1 MKKITKALGIAL
13 AVSLLFATGC
23 TQDPNDSTK
32 NVNNNTT
39 QQEEESGSDK
49 NNSGSQKE
57 DDSTGT
63 DNAKDDDD
71 SGSTDDSKTNGTK
84 DSAGT
89 GSGSDDDSTESES
102 DEKSEE
108 DDTSQTTQE
117 ESDKEEEQKANTEIS
132 TEVSSVDFAK
142 KLVIGWNLGNT
153 LDAPTET
160 DWGMPKTT
168 KAMIDAVKAAGF
180 KTIRIPVSWS
190 KHVISDGEY
199 TIDSSWMS
207 RVKEIVDWA
216 IADDLYVILNVHHDN
231 YSTSDLSSNAGF
243 ALSTSD
249 SSIQTKSKAYL
260 KAVWTQ
266 IAGKFNNGYDE
277 KLIFEVLNEP
287 RAVGENYEWY
297 MPDSATA
304 KKYCDVITDYENTCI
319 AAIRATGGNNA
330 ERFIMVPGY
339 AASGSDQRMLG
350 AYTMP
355 TDTAEDKLILSTH
368 AYSPYNFAMANSDAE
383 FGSDDEASLT
393 RIFNYLKTTYTDKG
407 IGVVMGEA
415 SASNKNN
422 TDERIKWAKDYF
434 AKAKAAGI
442 PVILW
447 DNMVY
452 TADGNEDTS
461 EYPTGYSGEHHG
473 WLNRNA
479 CKWYFPTIIKAM
491 MDTVGVTGCLVPEYV
506 IPTVSNIGWDEAS
519 ATTIATT
526 SATLSWGTDYKLNKS
541 YFENAA
547 EGSILKI
554 TFKASGAS
562 IKIINSSWTTY
573 SDGTII
579 NGSADSD
586 GVITASS
593 IDLYYVLTSSDATAW
608 KSQDMYIAGQNGTV
622 TSVKFLASP
631 STN

>member
-1 MKKITKALGIAL
+1 MKKLKELLGAAL
-13 AVSLLFATGC
+13 AVTFIFTTSCNFTS
-23 TQDPNDSTK
+23 NDNKKNSST
-32 NVNNNTT
+32 VINN
-39 QQEEESGSDK
+39 
-49 NNSGSQKE
+49 
-57 DDSTGT
+57 
-63 DNAKDDDD
+63 
-71 SGSTDDSKTNGTK
+71 
-84 DSAGT
+84 
-89 GSGSDDDSTESES
+89 DDSTESES

-108 DDTSQTTQE
+108 DDISDNTDDKSDDTSQTKQE
-117 ESDKEEEQKANTEIS
+117 ESDKKSEEQKANTEETVEENTNTEIS

-160 DWGMPKTT
+160 GWGMPKTT

-190 KHVISDGEY
+190 KHVSSDGEY
-199 TIDSSWMS
+199 TINSSWMA

-216 IADDLYVILNVHHDN
+216 IADDMYVILNVHHDN

-249 SSIQTKSKAYL
+249 SIIQTKSKAYL

-266 IAGKFNNGYDE
+266 IADEFNNAYDE

-287 RAVGENYEWY
+287 RDVGSSNEWDISN
-297 MPDSATA
+297 DSTA

-319 AAIRATGGNNA
+319 AAIRSTGGNNA
-330 ERFIMVPGY
+330 KRFIMVPGY

-368 AYSPYNFAMANSDAE
+368 AYSPYNFAMANSDKD

-393 RIFNYLKTTYTDKG
+393 SIFNYLKTTYTDKE

-422 TDERIKWAKDYF
+422 TEERIKWVKDYF

-442 PVILW
+442 PVVLW

-452 TADGNEDTS
+452 TADGS
-461 EYPTGYSGEHHG
+461 ESTASGYNGEHHG

-491 MDTVGVTGCLVPEYV
+491 MDTVGVTGYTIPEYV
-506 IPTVSNIGWDEAS
+506 VPTVSNIGWDESKAV
-519 ATTIATT
+519 TISTT
-526 SATLSWGTDYKLNKS
+526 SSTLSWGTDCKIDNS
-541 YFENAA
+541 YLSNAA

-554 TFKASGAS
+554 TFAASGAS
-562 IKIINSSWTTY
+562 IKIINSAWTTY
-573 SDGTII
+573 SNGTIV
-579 NGSADSD
+579 NGSVTSDD
-586 GVITASS
+586 GVITASDTS
-593 IDLYYVLTSSDATAW
+593 LYYVLTASDASAW
-608 KSQDMYIAGQNGTV
+608 KTQDIYIAGQNGTV

>member
-1 MKKITKALGIAL
+1 MKKLKKLLGAAL
-13 AVSLLFATGC
+13 AVTFIFTTSCNFTF
-23 TQDPNDSTK
+23 NDNKKNSST
-32 NVNNNTT
+32 VINN
-39 QQEEESGSDK
+39 
-49 NNSGSQKE
+49 
-57 DDSTGT
+57 
-63 DNAKDDDD
+63 
-71 SGSTDDSKTNGTK
+71 
-84 DSAGT
+84 
-89 GSGSDDDSTESES
+89 DDSTESES

-108 DDTSQTTQE
+108 DDSSDNTDDKSDDTSQTKQE
-117 ESDKEEEQKANTEIS
+117 ESDKEGEEQKANTEKTDTEIS

-160 DWGMPKTT
+160 GWGMPKTT

-190 KHVISDGEY
+190 KHVSSDGEY
-199 TIDSSWMS
+199 TINSSWMA

-260 KAVWTQ
+260 KAVWSQ
-266 IAGKFNNGYDE
+266 IAGEFNNGYDE

-287 RAVGENYEWY
+287 RAVDENYEWY

-330 ERFIMVPGY
+330 NRFIMVPGY
-339 AASGSDQRMLG
+339 AASGSDQKMLG

-393 RIFNYLKTTYTDKG
+393 SIFNYLKTTYTDKG

-415 SASNKNN
+415 SASNKDN
-422 TDERIKWAKDYF
+422 TEERIKWVKDYF

-452 TADGNEDTS
+452 TADGS
-461 EYPTGYSGEHHG
+461 ESTASGYNGEHHG
-473 WLNRNA
+473 WLNRNT
-479 CKWYFPTIIKAM
+479 CKWYFPTIIEAM
-491 MDTVGVTGCLVPEYV
+491 MDTVGVTGYSVPEYV
-506 IPTVSNIGWDEAS
+506 IPTVSNIGWDESKAV
-519 ATTIATT
+519 TITTT
-526 SATLSWGTDYKLNKS
+526 SAELQWNNDYKLAQS
-541 YFENAA
+541 FFANAK
-547 EGSILKI
+547 EDSILKL
-554 TFKASGAS
+554 TFSASGAA

-573 SDGTII
+573 SKGTIV
-579 NGSADSD
+579 NGSAGGDD
-586 GVITASS
+586 VITASS
-593 IDLYYVLTSSDATAW
+593 KDLYYILTASDASAW
-608 KSQDMYIAGQNGTV
+608 NTQDIYIAGQNGTI
-622 TSVKFLASP
+622 TGAYFQA
-631 STN
+631 N

>member
-1 MKKITKALGIAL
+1 MKKIKKFIGLALI
-13 AVSLLFATGC
+13 VSLFFATSC
-23 TQDPNDSTK
+23 SLITNKPN
-32 NVNNNTT
+32 
-39 QQEEESGSDK
+39 
-49 NNSGSQKE
+49 
-57 DDSTGT
+57 
-63 DNAKDDDD
+63 
-71 SGSTDDSKTNGTK
+71 KTNN
-84 DSAGT
+84 
-89 GSGSDDDSTESES
+89 
-102 DEKSEE
+102 
-108 DDTSQTTQE
+108 DTSQTTQE
-117 ESDKEEEQKANTEIS
+117 ESDKKSEEQKANTEKTDTEIS
-132 TEVSSVDFAK
+132 TEASSVDFAK

-160 DWGMPKTT
+160 GWGMPKTT

-190 KHVISDGEY
+190 KHVSSDGKY
-199 TIDSSWMS
+199 TINSSWMA

-260 KAVWTQ
+260 KAVWSQ
-266 IAGKFNNGYDE
+266 IAGEFNNGYDE

-319 AAIRATGGNNA
+319 AAIRSTGGNNA
-330 ERFIMVPGY
+330 KRFIMVPGY

-350 AYTMP
+350 AYTKP

-368 AYSPYNFAMANSDAE
+368 AYSPNNFAMANSDAE

-393 RIFNYLKTTYTDKG
+393 SIFNYLKTTYTDKG

-422 TDERIKWAKDYF
+422 TEERIKWVKDYF

-442 PVILW
+442 PVVLW

-452 TADGNEDTS
+452 TADGS
-461 EYPTGYSGEHHG
+461 ESTESGYNGEHHG
-473 WLNRNA
+473 WLNRNT

-491 MDTVGVTGCLVPEYV
+491 MDTVGVTGYDIPEYKEGDEV
-506 IPTVSNIGWDEAS
+506 KALGWDESA
-519 ATTIATT
+519 ATTISTEQ
-526 SATLSWGTDYKLNKS
+526 KELNWKSEYQPAAS
-541 YFENAA
+541 YFSGAK
-547 EGSILKI
+547 EGSILKVA
-554 TFKASGAS
+554 FAASGATLRL
-562 IKIINSSWTTY
+562 INSDWSVTY
-573 SDGTII
+573 SSGTTLTDG
-579 NGSADSD
+579 SD
-586 GVITASS
+586 I
-593 IDLYYVLTSSDATAW
+593 YYVLTASDASAW
-608 KSQDMYIAGQNGTV
+608 KASGLTISGANGTV
-622 TSVKFLASP
+622 TSIKFLASP
-631 STN
+631 SSN

>member
-1 MKKITKALGIAL
+1 MKKIKKFIGLALI
-13 AVSLLFATGC
+13 VSLFFATSC
-23 TQDPNDSTK
+23 SLITNKPN
-32 NVNNNTT
+32 
-39 QQEEESGSDK
+39 
-49 NNSGSQKE
+49 
-57 DDSTGT
+57 
-63 DNAKDDDD
+63 
-71 SGSTDDSKTNGTK
+71 KTNN
-84 DSAGT
+84 
-89 GSGSDDDSTESES
+89 
-102 DEKSEE
+102 
-108 DDTSQTTQE
+108 DTSQTTQE
-117 ESDKEEEQKANTEIS
+117 ESDKKSEEQKANTEKTDTEIS
-132 TEVSSVDFAK
+132 TEASSVDFAK

-160 DWGMPKTT
+160 GWGMPKTT

-190 KHVISDGEY
+190 KHVSSDREY
-199 TIDSSWMS
+199 KIDSSWMA

-260 KAVWTQ
+260 KAVWSQ
-266 IAGKFNNGYDE
+266 IAGEFNNGYDE

-287 RAVGENYEWY
+287 RDVGSSNEWY
-297 MPDSATA
+297 ISNDSTA

-319 AAIRATGGNNA
+319 AAIRSTGGNNA
-330 ERFIMVPGY
+330 KRFIMVPGY

-350 AYTMP
+350 AYTKP

-393 RIFNYLKTTYTDKG
+393 SIINYLKTTYTDKG

-422 TDERIKWAKDYF
+422 TEERIKWAKDYF

-442 PVILW
+442 PVVLW

-452 TADGNEDTS
+452 TADGS
-461 EYPTGYSGEHHG
+461 ESTESGYNGEHHG
-473 WLNRNA
+473 WLNRNT

-491 MDTVGVTGCLVPEYV
+491 MDTVGVTGYDIPEYKEGDEV
-506 IPTVSNIGWDEAS
+506 KALGWDESA
-519 ATTIATT
+519 ATTISTEQ
-526 SATLSWGTDYKLNKS
+526 KELNWKSEYQPAAS
-541 YFENAA
+541 YFSGAK
-547 EGSILKI
+547 EGSILKVA
-554 TFKASGAS
+554 FAASGATLRL
-562 IKIINSSWTTY
+562 INSDWSVTY
-573 SDGTII
+573 SSGTTLTDG
-579 NGSADSD
+579 SD
-586 GVITASS
+586 I
-593 IDLYYVLTSSDATAW
+593 YYVLTASDASAW
-608 KSQDMYIAGQNGTV
+608 KASGLTISGANGTV
-622 TSVKFLASP
+622 TSIKFLASP
-631 STN
+631 SSN

>member
-23 TQDPNDSTK
+23 AQDPNDSTK
-32 NVNNNTT
+32 TVNNNTT
-39 QQEEESGSDK
+39 QQEEDASSDK
-49 NNSGSQKE
+49 NDSDSQKD
-57 DDSTGT
+57 DDSTGK
-63 DNAKDDDD
+63 DDAKDDDD
-71 SGSTDDSKTNGTK
+71 AGSTDDSKTNGTE

-102 DEKSEE
+102 D
-108 DDTSQTTQE
+108 DTSQTAQE
-117 ESDKEEEQKANTEIS
+117 ESDKKDEEQKANTEETVEENTNTEIS

-160 DWGMPKTT
+160 GWGMPKTT

-180 KTIRIPVSWS
+180 KTIRIPVSWN
-190 KHVISDGEY
+190 KHVSSDGEY
-199 TIDSSWMS
+199 KIDSSWMA

-231 YSTSDLSSNAGF
+231 YSTSDLSSNVGF

-260 KAVWTQ
+260 KAVWSQ
-266 IAGKFNNGYDE
+266 IASTFNNDYDE

-319 AAIRATGGNNA
+319 TAIRATGGNNA
-330 ERFIMVPGY
+330 NRFIMVPGY
-339 AASGSDQRMLG
+339 AASGSDQTMLK
-350 AYTMP
+350 AYTRP
-355 TDTAEDKLILSTH
+355 EDSAEDKLILSTH
-368 AYSPYNFAMANSDAE
+368 AYSPYNFAMANSDKD

-393 RIFNYLKTTYTDKG
+393 SIFNYLKTNYTDKG

-415 SASNKNN
+415 SASNKDN
-422 TDERIKWAKDYF
+422 TEERIKWVKDYF

-442 PVILW
+442 PVVLW

-452 TADGNEDTS
+452 TEDGSSGTYD
-461 EYPTGYSGEHHG
+461 GEHHG
-473 WLNRNA
+473 WLNRNT
-479 CKWYFPTIIKAM
+479 CSWYFPTIIKAM
-491 MDTVGVTGCLVPEYV
+491 MDTVGVTGYDIPEYKEGDEV
-506 IPTVSNIGWDEAS
+506 KALGWDESA
-519 ATTIATT
+519 ATTISTEQ
-526 SATLSWGTDYKLNKS
+526 KELNWKSEYQPAAS
-541 YFENAA
+541 YFSGAK
-547 EGSILKI
+547 EGSILKVSF
-554 TFKASGAS
+554 TASGATLRL
-562 IKIINSSWTTY
+562 INSDWSVTYNSGTTLTDG
-573 SDGTII
+573 SDI
-579 NGSADSD
+579 
-586 GVITASS
+586 
-593 IDLYYVLTSSDATAW
+593 YYVLTASDASDW
-608 KSQDMYIAGQNGTV
+608 KASGLTISGANGTV

>member
-1 MKKITKALGIAL
+1 MKKLKELLVAAL
-13 AVSLLFATGC
+13 AVTFIFTTSCNFTF
-23 TQDPNDSTK
+23 NDNKKNSST
-32 NVNNNTT
+32 VINN
-39 QQEEESGSDK
+39 
-49 NNSGSQKE
+49 
-57 DDSTGT
+57 
-63 DNAKDDDD
+63 
-71 SGSTDDSKTNGTK
+71 
-84 DSAGT
+84 
-89 GSGSDDDSTESES
+89 DDSTESES

-108 DDTSQTTQE
+108 DDSSDNTDDKSDDTSQTKQ
-117 ESDKEEEQKANTEIS
+117 
-132 TEVSSVDFAK
+132 VSSVNFAK

-160 DWGMPKTT
+160 GWGMPKTT

-190 KHVISDGEY
+190 KHVSSDGEY
-199 TIDSSWMS
+199 TINSSWMA

-260 KAVWTQ
+260 KAVWSQ
-266 IAGKFNNGYDE
+266 IAGEFNNGYDE

-287 RAVGENYEWY
+287 RAVGEKYEWY

-393 RIFNYLKTTYTDKG
+393 SIFNYLKTNYTDKG

-415 SASNKNN
+415 SASNKDN
-422 TDERIKWAKDYF
+422 TEERIKWVKDYF

-442 PVILW
+442 PVVLW

-452 TADGNEDTS
+452 TADGS
-461 EYPTGYSGEHHG
+461 ESTASGYNGEHHG

-479 CKWYFPTIIKAM
+479 CKWYFPTIIQAM
-491 MDTVGVTGCLVPEYV
+491 MDTVGVTGYSIPEYV
-506 IPTVSNIGWDEAS
+506 IPTVSNIGWDES
-519 ATTIATT
+519 KATTI
-526 SATLSWGTDYKLNKS
+526 SEESKELNWGSEYKPAAS
-541 YFENAA
+541 YFTGAQ
-547 EGSILKI
+547 EGSILKVA
-554 TFKASGAS
+554 FAASGATLRLT
-562 IKIINSSWTTY
+562 NSSWTVTY
-573 SDGTII
+573 NSGTTLTDGSDI
-579 NGSADSD
+579 
-586 GVITASS
+586 
-593 IDLYYVLTSSDATAW
+593 YYVLTASDASDW
-608 KSQDMYIAGQNGTV
+608 KASGFTISGANGTV

>member
-1 MKKITKALGIAL
+1 MKKIKKFIGLALI
-13 AVSLLFATGC
+13 VSLFFATSC
-23 TQDPNDSTK
+23 SLITNKPN
-32 NVNNNTT
+32 
-39 QQEEESGSDK
+39 
-49 NNSGSQKE
+49 
-57 DDSTGT
+57 
-63 DNAKDDDD
+63 
-71 SGSTDDSKTNGTK
+71 KTN
-84 DSAGT
+84 
-89 GSGSDDDSTESES
+89 
-102 DEKSEE
+102 
-108 DDTSQTTQE
+108 DDTSQTAQE
-117 ESDKEEEQKANTEIS
+117 ESDKKSEEQKANTEETVEENTNTEKTDTEIS
-132 TEVSSVDFAK
+132 TEASSVDFAK

-190 KHVISDGEY
+190 KHVSSDGEY
-199 TIDSSWMS
+199 KINSSWMA

-216 IADDLYVILNVHHDN
+216 IADDLYVILNIHHDN

-319 AAIRATGGNNA
+319 AAIRSTGGNNA
-330 ERFIMVPGY
+330 KRFIMVPGY

-350 AYTMP
+350 AYTKP

-393 RIFNYLKTTYTDKG
+393 SIFNYLKTTYTDKG

-422 TDERIKWAKDYF
+422 TEERIKWAKDYF

-447 DNMVY
+447 DNMVAN
-452 TADGNEDTS
+452 ADGNENVD
-461 EYPTGYSGEHHG
+461 GGFNGEHHG
-473 WLNRNA
+473 WLNRNT
-479 CKWYFPTIIKAM
+479 CSWYFPTIIKAM
-491 MDTVGVTGCLVPEYV
+491 MDTVGVTGYSVPEYV
-506 IPTVSNIGWDEAS
+506 IPTASNIGWDEAS

-586 GVITASS
+586 GVITASNT
-593 IDLYYVLTSSDATAW
+593 DLYYVLTSSDATAW